1 MQVSVNKY
9 SHRELH
15 RIIGDAAHAIEKARR
30 EDPTAL
36 QEISDSTDGDP
47 FRVLIATIL
56 SHRTKDPVTALASSR
71 LFAKYPRPIRLARAD
86 PRTIARLI
94 KPVGFYNTKAKTVKR
109 VARIIL
115 EKYKGKVSD
124 DMEELLKLPSVGRK
138 TANCVLVYGFKR
150 PAIPVDTHVHRIF
163 NRLGVVK
170 TKTPEETEQELTRIV
185 DRRDWL
191 PLNEVFVKF
200 GQLICKPIGPK
211 CSVCPLNDRCQWYR
225 DNYRDKT
232 KTTIIAPIPTRRTV
246 PAASKSMPSKL
257 VGRSVASTAPVDA
270 TATPVAMKTNVP
282 VNRFFAAKNL
292 GASTASPFPIA

>member
-1 MQVSVNKY
+1 LQVSVNKY

-115 EKYKGKVSD
+115 EKYKGKVPD
-124 DMEELLKLPSVGRK
+124 DMEELL
-138 TANCVLVYGFKR
+138 
-150 PAIPVDTHVHRIF
+150 
-163 NRLGVVK
+163 
-170 TKTPEETEQELTRIV
+170 
-185 DRRDWL
+185 
-191 PLNEVFVKF
+191 
-200 GQLICKPIGPK
+200 
-211 CSVCPLNDRCQWYR
+211 
-225 DNYRDKT
+225 
-232 KTTIIAPIPTRRTV
+232 
-246 PAASKSMPSKL
+246 
-257 VGRSVASTAPVDA
+257 
-270 TATPVAMKTNVP
+270 
-282 VNRFFAAKNL
+282 
-292 GASTASPFPIA
+292 